1 MERTVAMDMFTQVLL
16 VTSSYKSRKMERYK
30 AYVLPRSVYWT
41 LKEPPAIARL
51 KESDL
56 AVGVVQGE
64 F

>member
-1 MERTVAMDMFTQVLL
+1 MERTLAMDMFTQVLQ
-16 VTSSYKSRKMERYK
+16 VTSSYKSKKMERYK

-41 LKEPPAIARL
+41 SKEPPAIARL
-51 KESDL
+51 KESYL